1 MRSAW
6 NGFQSPLAEGIQS
19 FLAYKRALG
28 QSFWTEEKTLRLLDT
43 FLIRQKVYSIKD
55 ITQEVI
61 EAFLASRHRTRP
73 RSYNHLV
80 SVVRRLFNWLIK
92 NSYVTCFP
100 LQIQIRRENS
110 PRTPFLFTP
119 DMVRRLLAC
128 AGSLKDLSHAPLR
141 GHTYRAIFALLYG
154 LGLRVGEVSRLC
166 IKDLDFERSLLVIR
180 QTKFGKSRLVP
191 FGPRLE
197 KLLREYLEA
206 RLKRLGAP
214 LLLEDPV
221 FTFGQ
226 NRPIH
231 PGTISVTFHLLV
243 PHLGI
248 QLPGGVSPP
257 RAHDLR
263 HSFAVGTLLRWYRAG
278 IDPGTRLLHLSTF
291 LGHVSP
297 DSTAVYLT
305 ITPELLQEAN
315 NRFERFAAF
324 AIQEVTQ
331 P

>member
-1 MRSAW
+1 MLDE
-6 NGFQSPLAEGIQS
+6 NKKIMNDLIEH
-19 FLAYKRALG
+19 LKLG
-28 QSFWTEEKTLRLLDT
+28 KPILNRRRIPIGKTTEAKFKTTITHLDKW
-43 FLIRQKVYSIKD
+43 FNKPFKD

-61 EAFLASRHRTRP
+61 EAFLASRNRTRP

-100 LQIQIRRENS
+100 LQLQIRRETS

-119 DMVRRLLAC
+119 DMARKLLAC
-128 AGSLKDLSHAPLR
+128 AGSLKDRSHAPLR
-141 GHTYRAIFALLYG
+141 GPTYRAIFALLYG

-191 FGPRLE
+191 FGPRLG
-197 KLLREYLEA
+197 KLLMEYLEA
-206 RLKRLGAP
+206 RSKRLGAP
-214 LLLEDPV
+214 LLVDPV

-231 PGTISVTFHLLV
+231 PGTISVTFHFLV